1 MTVPPLSVPCVGLYL
16 VNDTLDADRA
26 FPFAFVPLL
35 TAVAVINNEALT
47 QVLTLLGCE
56 ALETIEVGVVIFR
69 DDVLYQTVF
78 RLCDRSLRTF
88 QISKTR
94 FSRIPFFYVHLF
106 PIDAER
112 IHRDGP
118 FLGIADIL
126 AAEILA

>member
-1 MTVPPLSVPCVGLYL
+1 MNSFLTFSSLRRPSIL

-47 QVLTLLGCE
+47 QVLTLLGCRS
-56 ALETIEVGVVIFR
+56 LETIEVGVVIFR

-88 QISKTR
+88 
-94 FSRIPFFYVHLF
+94 SR
-106 PIDAER
+106 
-112 IHRDGP
+112 
-118 FLGIADIL
+118 
-126 AAEILA
+126 

>member
-1 MTVPPLSVPCVGLYL
+1 M
-16 VNDTLDADRA
+16 
-26 FPFAFVPLL
+26 PLL

-56 ALETIEVGVVIFR
+56 ALETVEVGVVIFR

-88 QISKTR
+88 PDKQDEV
-94 FSRIPFFYVHLF
+94 FQESRFFYVHLF

-118 FLGIADIL
+118 FLGIANIL